1 MSLIITDLW
10 LSWTELDRVVWL
22 PPVALL
28 AYTYY
33 SSGALR
39 ATSCFSN
46 AGGMTGA
53 ATCLE
58 LLSELELLLVLEEL
72 SVSELLF
79 IMRRITA
86 FDGKPM

>member
-1 MSLIITDLW
+1 
-10 LSWTELDRVVWL
+10 
-22 PPVALL
+22 
-28 AYTYY
+28 
-33 SSGALR
+33 
-39 ATSCFSN
+39 
-46 AGGMTGA
+46 MTGA

-72 SVSELLF
+72 SVSELLC